1 MKKSK
6 KIMDLIPEIR
16 KWFSFNNMK
25 AVGEP
30 SKRKRPWLCIIK
42 QLIKTKYN
50 IVSSDYR
57 MMDNDLEI
65 RTHKYKID
73 LIL

>member
-1 MKKSK
+1 
-6 KIMDLIPEIR
+6 MDLIPEII

-30 SKRKRPWLCIIK
+30 SKRKRPRLCIIK

-57 MMDNDLEI
+57 MIDNGVEI
-65 RTHKYKID
+65 RTHKYYI
-73 LIL
+73 II